1 MKNFLSVFI
10 LIITVLQACSQTEN
24 ESADV
29 LLTSLYTGDKPGAAV
44 AVIKSGELIF
54 RKAYGVADMSKKT
67 PVTTSANFNI
77 CSLTKQFTAYSV
89 LKLESEKKLSLDDKI
104 GRYFPDFNSRV
115 AGAITIR
122 HLLAHSSGIVDH
134 YGYVDKKQFSE
145 FSDRD
150 VLNAISS
157 VDSLYFNPGSGYR
170 YSNTAYCLLS
180 LIIEKVTGM
189 SYPEYIRQN
198 IFTPLKMSES
208 GVISPDFK
216 IPERVFG
223 YEPKDDGFRISDAK
237 ESLFFSTMGDGGIY
251 TSVDDYLKWIMAILS
266 GSIPDPGIIKVA
278 QSAQNVIDRTR
289 ELSYGF
295 GWFVA
300 GHGLDKTVFHT
311 GSNGDFRTIIF
322 MIPSQKYAVIIFSN
336 RTGIDLEDLVHK
348 INKIYK
354 VNDKYY
360 VKLDSLIS

>member
-1 MKNFLSVFI
+1 MNNFLSVCIIF
-10 LIITVLQACSQTEN
+10 ITVLQACSQTEN

-54 RKAYGVADMSKKT
+54 RKAYGVADMSQKT

-104 GRYFPDFNSRV
+104 GRYFPDINSRV

-198 IFTPLKMSES
+198 IFTPLKMS
-208 GVISPDFK
+208 
-216 IPERVFG
+216 
-223 YEPKDDGFRISDAK
+223 
-237 ESLFFSTMGDGGIY
+237 
-251 TSVDDYLKWIMAILS
+251 
-266 GSIPDPGIIKVA
+266 
-278 QSAQNVIDRTR
+278 
-289 ELSYGF
+289 
-295 GWFVA
+295 
-300 GHGLDKTVFHT
+300 
-311 GSNGDFRTIIF
+311 
-322 MIPSQKYAVIIFSN
+322 
-336 RTGIDLEDLVHK
+336 
-348 INKIYK
+348 
-354 VNDKYY
+354 
-360 VKLDSLIS
+360 